1 MPEVGTPA
9 TEQMPVFLHF
19 LVLLLSFELQGA
31 GTFPAGTGHVPASHR
46 VMAVVLGS

>member
-31 GTFPAGTGHVPASHR
+31 GTFPAGTGHVPASS